1 MAAWAGRNDLNP
13 LCEVRALPKTIEEF
27 LAQNQSTTS
36 TIHRIQNTTENNEA
50 TDDAIALYSKEQNAI
65 VCYTKD
71 GGPKRT
77 PTNNTNSRNNNQDA
91 RKSADIYCDGC
102 GMHGHG
108 WRKCDFCTK
117 VIKSTEFI
125 ASLEPA
131 KKKELQKQKA
141 NTAGR
146 ARLLQASDIDNLFEV
161 LAQL

>member
-1 MAAWAGRNDLNP
+1 MDNMNLHNNDQ
-13 LCEVRALPKTIEEF
+13 V
-27 LAQNQSTTS
+27 
-36 TIHRIQNTTENNEA
+36 
-50 TDDAIALYSKEQNAI
+50 
-65 VCYTKD
+65 
-71 GGPKRT
+71 
-77 PTNNTNSRNNNQDA
+77 A

-161 LAQL
+161 LAQLEHQQHAASDEEDAQP